1 MVEANKKYGK
11 LTTLYKNGRSKNRNI
26 IWHCRCDCDNELD
39 VPTASLTSGNTQSC
53 GCLRIER
60 IKETGK
66 KNRNLNHYDLSGEY
80 GIGYTHKNEPFYFDI
95 EDYNLIKEYTWTI
108 NSDGYVYSIPNGR
121 VIKMHMLIMS
131 PPKGKVV
138 DHINHITFDNRKSNL
153 RICEHYQNRINS
165 LPYKNNTSG
174 RKGVYWDKTRNKW
187 MVCITA
193 NKKTYTLGRYDDF
206 DEAVR
211 VREEAEEKYHKEFRY
226 Q

>member
-26 IWHCRCDCDNELD
+26 IWHCRCDCGNELD
-39 VPTASLTSGNTQSC
+39 IPTASLTSGNTQSC

-66 KNRNLNHYDLSGEY
+66 KNRNLNYYDLSGEY
-80 GIGYTHKNEPFYFDI
+80 GIGYTYKNEPFYFDI

-108 NSDGYVYSIPNGR
+108 NPDGYVYSIPNGR
-121 VIKMHMLIMS
+121 VIKMHILIMS

-193 NKKTYTLGRYDDF
+193 NKKTYNLGRYDDF

-211 VREEAEEKYHKEFRY
+211 VREEAEEKYHKEFRC

>member
-11 LTTLYKNGRSKNRNI
+11 LTTLYKNGISKSRNI
-26 IWHCRCDCDNELD
+26 IWHCRCDCGNELD
-39 VPTASLTSGNTQSC
+39 VTSGSLITGNTRSC
-53 GCLRIER
+53 GCLL
-60 IKETGK
+60 KETAR
-66 KNRNLNHYDLSGEY
+66 KNGIKSRKLNQYNLSGDY
-80 GIGYTHKNEPFYFDI
+80 GIGYTTNGEPFYFDK
-95 EDYNLIKEYTWTI
+95 EDYELIKDYTWSY
-108 NSDGYVYSIPNGR
+108 NPEKYVQSLPFGK
-121 VIKMHMLIMS
+121 VLKMHILIMS

-174 RKGVYWDKTRNKW
+174 RKGVYWDKSRNKW
-187 MVCITA
+187 LVSIA
-193 NKKTYTLGRYDDF
+193 VNKKTYYLGRYDDF

-211 VREEAEEKYHKEFRY
+211 VREEAEEKYHKEFRC

>member
-26 IWHCRCDCDNELD
+26 IWHCRCDCGNELD

-60 IKETGK
+60 IKENGK
-66 KNRNLNHYDLSGEY
+66 KNRNLNHYDLSGKY
-80 GIGYTHKNEPFYFDI
+80 GIGYTYKNEPFYFDI

-108 NSDGYVYSIPNGR
+108 NPDGYVYSIPNGR
-121 VIKMHMLIMS
+121 VIKMHILIMS

-193 NKKTYTLGRYDDF
+193 NKKTYNLGRYDDF

-211 VREEAEEKYHKEFRY
+211 VREEAEEKYHKEFRCK
-226 Q
+226 